1 MVIASDLRP
10 EGPGAELVPDRI
22 RPGRSASVTRF
33 SPTLSEGSVPLV
45 TTTASTPVA
54 TLPASSLR
62 LLRTAGFVSNF
73 DRFCIAPMLVLIGPR
88 LGVPLPTVVL
98 AASIYYLTYGL
109 MQPVW
114 GVASDRWGRVWVMRV
129 SLTGAALAA
138 LASALAPDAPV
149 LIGARALAGAFF
161 AASIAASLTYVGD
174 TVPVAIRQRPLSEL
188 MTAFALGTAVATVVA
203 GALAH
208 YLSWRL
214 VFALPGVLAAY
225 LAVALRRLPEPER
238 APSGSLLAPFRV
250 VLSSPW
256 QWYVMAVALLEG
268 AVLLGFLTYLAPA
281 LEAQGVPTSL
291 AGAVAALYGVGSMA
305 AAQVV
310 KRLVGQWSP
319 VGLIVAGGVQ
329 MALAYLLA
337 GYSQSTGVVVMVALL
352 LGGGWSFMHSTIQS
366 WATALSPTAR
376 ATGVAMFGVAL
387 YVGSALASWLAAPT
401 AQAHDY
407 RPMFWLAALLTVPL
421 TAAAA
426 VGRARYR

>member
-1 MVIASDLRP
+1 M
-10 EGPGAELVPDRI
+10 
-22 RPGRSASVTRF
+22 
-33 SPTLSEGSVPLV
+33 
-45 TTTASTPVA
+45 TTTAPTPVA

-62 LLRTAGFVSNF
+62 LLGAAGFVSNF

-88 LGVPLPTVVL
+88 LGAPLPTVVL
-98 AASIYYLTYGL
+98 AASGYYLTYGL

-114 GVASDRWGRVWVMRV
+114 GAASDRWGRVWVMRV

-161 AASIAASLTYVGD
+161 AASIASSLTYVGD
-174 TVPVAIRQRPLSEL
+174 MVPAAIRQRPLSEL

-203 GALAH
+203 AAVAH
-208 YLSWRL
+208 YLTWRL
-214 VFALPGVLAAY
+214 VFVLPGILAAY

-256 QWYVMAVALLEG
+256 QWYVMAVAMLEG

-281 LEAQGVPTSL
+281 LEARGLPTTL

-305 AAQVV
+305 AAQMVR
-310 KRLVGQWSP
+310 RLVGQWP
-319 VGLIVAGGVQ
+319 AANLIVAGGVQ
-329 MALAYLLA
+329 MAVAYLLA
-337 GYSQSTGVVVMVALL
+337 GCSQSAGALVVVALL

-376 ATGVAMFGVAL
+376 ATGLAMFGVAL
-387 YVGSALASWLAAPT
+387 YVGSAVASGLAAST
-401 AQAHDY
+401 AQGHDY
-407 RPMFWLAALLTVPL
+407 RPLFWLAALLSVPL
-421 TAAAA
+421 TVAAAM
-426 VGRARYR
+426 GRARYR

>member
-1 MVIASDLRP
+1 M
-10 EGPGAELVPDRI
+10 
-22 RPGRSASVTRF
+22 
-33 SPTLSEGSVPLV
+33 

-54 TLPASSLR
+54 TSPAASLR

-73 DRFCIAPMLVLIGPR
+73 DRFCIAPMLVLIGRR
-88 LGVPLPTVVL
+88 LGAPLPTVVL
-98 AASIYYLTYGL
+98 AASGYYLTYGL

-114 GVASDRWGRVWVMRV
+114 GVASDRWGRVRVMRV

-138 LASALAPDAPV
+138 LASVLAPNAPV
-149 LIGARALAGAFF
+149 LIGARALAGGFF

-174 TVPVAIRQRPLSEL
+174 TVPAATRQRALSEL

-203 GALAH
+203 GVLAH
-208 YLSWRL
+208 YLTWRL
-214 VFALPGVLAAY
+214 VFALPGILAGY

-256 QWYVMAVALLEG
+256 QWYVMAVAMLEG

-281 LEAQGVPTSL
+281 LEARGVPTTL

-310 KRLVGQWSP
+310 KRLVGRWSP

-329 MALAYLLA
+329 MAVAYLLA
-337 GYSQSTGVVVMVALL
+337 GCSQSTGALVVVALL

-387 YVGSALASWLAAPT
+387 YVGSALAGGLAASA

-407 RPMFWLAALLTVPL
+407 RPLFWLAALLTVPL
-421 TAAAA
+421 TTAAA
-426 VGRARYR
+426 VGRARCR

>member
-1 MVIASDLRP
+1 MT
-10 EGPGAELVPDRI
+10 
-22 RPGRSASVTRF
+22 VT
-33 SPTLSEGSVPLV
+33 E
-45 TTTASTPVA
+45 STPSA
-54 TLPASSLR
+54 TLPASTLR
-62 LLRTAGFVSNF
+62 LLCTAGFVSNF

-88 LGVPLPTVVL
+88 LGAPFPTVVL
-98 AASIYYLTYGL
+98 AASGYYLTYGL

-114 GVASDRWGRVWVMRV
+114 GVAGDRWGRVWVMRV
-129 SLTGAALAA
+129 SLTGAAPAA

-174 TVPVAIRQRPLSEL
+174 TVPAALRQRPLSEL

-203 GALAH
+203 GALAY
-208 YLSWRL
+208 YLTWRL
-214 VFALPGVLAAY
+214 VFALSGILAAY

-256 QWYVMAVALLEG
+256 QWYVMAVAMLEG
-268 AVLLGFLTYLAPA
+268 AVLLGFLAYLTPA
-281 LEAQGVPTSL
+281 LEARGVPATL

-310 KRLVGQWSP
+310 KRLVGQWSA

-329 MALAYLLA
+329 MAVAYLLA
-337 GYSQSTGVVVMVALL
+337 GYSQSTGTLALVALL

-387 YVGSALASWLAAPT
+387 YVGSAVAGGLAAST
-401 AQAHDY
+401 AQAHGY
-407 RPMFWLAALLTVPL
+407 RSLFWLAALLTVPL
-421 TAAAA
+421 TTAAA
-426 VGRARYR
+426 VGRARCR

>member
-1 MVIASDLRP
+1 MTS
-10 EGPGAELVPDRI
+10 
-22 RPGRSASVTRF
+22 
-33 SPTLSEGSVPLV
+33 
-45 TTTASTPVA
+45 TAPTPVA
-54 TLPASSLR
+54 ALPASSLR

-73 DRFCIAPMLVLIGPR
+73 DRFCIAPMLVLIGPG
-88 LGVPLPTVVL
+88 LGVALPAVVP
-98 AASIYYLTYGL
+98 AASGYYLAYGL

-114 GVASDRWGRVWVMRV
+114 GVAGDRWGRVRVMRV

-138 LASALAPDAPV
+138 FASALAPDASV

-174 TVPVAIRQRPLSEL
+174 TVPAATRQRPLSEL

-208 YLSWRL
+208 YLTWRL

-225 LAVALRRLPEPER
+225 LTVALRRLPEPER
-238 APSGSLLAPFRV
+238 GRPGSLLAPFRV
-250 VLSSPW
+250 VLTSRR
-256 QWYVMAVALLEG
+256 QWYVMAVAMLEG

-281 LEAQGVPTSL
+281 LEAHGVPTTA

-337 GYSQSTGVVVMVALL
+337 GCSQSTGALVLVALL

-366 WATALSPTAR
+366 WATAVSPTAR

-387 YVGSALASWLAAPT
+387 YLGSAVATELAAS
-401 AQAHDY
+401 AVQEHGY
-407 RPMFWLAALLTVPL
+407 RPVFWLAALLTVPL
-421 TAAAA
+421 TVAAAA
-426 VGRARYR
+426 GRARCGPLGD

>member
-1 MVIASDLRP
+1 M
-10 EGPGAELVPDRI
+10 
-22 RPGRSASVTRF
+22 
-33 SPTLSEGSVPLV
+33 
-45 TTTASTPVA
+45 TTAAPTPVA

-88 LGVPLPTVVL
+88 LGVPLPAVVP
-98 AASIYYLTYGL
+98 AVSGYYLAYGL

-114 GVASDRWGRVWVMRV
+114 GAISDRWGRVRVMRV
-129 SLTGAALAA
+129 SSTGAAAAA

-174 TVPVAIRQRPLSEL
+174 TVPAAARQRPLSEL

-203 GALAH
+203 GTLAH
-208 YLSWRL
+208 YLTWRL
-214 VFALPGVLAAY
+214 VFAVPGVLAAY

-238 APSGSLLAPFRV
+238 TRPGSLSAPFRV
-250 VLSSPW
+250 VLSSRW
-256 QWYVMAVALLEG
+256 QWYVMAVAMLEG

-281 LEAQGVPTSL
+281 LEEHGVPTAL
-291 AGAVAALYGVGSMA
+291 AGAVAALYGAGAMA

-310 KRLVGQWSP
+310 RRLVGRWSP
-319 VGLIVAGGVQ
+319 VGLIGAGGAQ

-337 GYSQSTGVVVMVALL
+337 GYRQTTGVLVVAALL

-366 WATALSPTAR
+366 WATALTPAAR
-376 ATGVAMFGVAL
+376 ATGVALFGTAL
-387 YVGSALASWLAAPT
+387 YVGSAVATGLAAST
-401 AQAHDY
+401 AQAHGY
-407 RPMFWLAALLTVPL
+407 RPLFWLAAVLTVPL
-421 TAAAA
+421 TVAAA

>member
-1 MVIASDLRP
+1 M
-10 EGPGAELVPDRI
+10 
-22 RPGRSASVTRF
+22 
-33 SPTLSEGSVPLV
+33 

-88 LGVPLPTVVL
+88 LGAPLPTVVL
-98 AASIYYLTYGL
+98 AASGYYLAYGL

-114 GVASDRWGRVWVMRV
+114 GAASDRRGRVWVMRV

-138 LASALAPDAPV
+138 LASALAPNAPV
-149 LIGARALAGAFF
+149 LIGARAVAGAFF

-250 VLSSPW
+250 VLSSRW

-281 LEAQGVPTSL
+281 LEARGVSPGL

-310 KRLVGQWSP
+310 KRLVGQWSAA
-319 VGLIVAGGVQ
+319 GLIVAGGVQ

-337 GYSQSTGVVVMVALL
+337 GCSQSTGVLVMVALL

-387 YVGSALASWLAAPT
+387 YVGSAVASWLAAPA
-401 AQAHDY
+401 AQAHAY
-407 RPMFWLAALLTVPL
+407 QPLFWLAALLTVPL